1 MVRKKRSGEE
11 SGEEASPLHSAL
23 TAMPLALVFQRDPTL
38 RLDGNQSEGYR
49 RLKKISQDFPKFFG
63 RQDERSRTFSKNFR
77 TFPKIAED
85 FRGRSED
92 VLIIH
97 QRI

>member
-11 SGEEASPLHSAL
+11 SGEEASPLHFAL

-49 RLKKISQDFPKFFG
+49 NPAFLL
-63 RQDERSRTFSKNFR
+63 
-77 TFPKIAED
+77 IAIYYQYQSI
-85 FRGRSED
+85 GYPN
-92 VLIIH
+92 
-97 QRI
+97 Q